1 MQAGLRRGHVISQRA
16 RVAVVCS
23 GRGMSRTVIEMLAD
37 ELVDIVAVVI
47 ERSKS
52 AAASEQDA
60 VLPTCDSLGIPITV
74 VDGADNP
81 QVVTAMTELAPD
93 LLLVVDGRRPIS
105 PALLASTNL
114 GGVGLHPSL
123 LPDYPGA
130 DAINWAILRGETTTG
145 VTMLLLNGRAGAR
158 DNRRAGGHDR
168 SDAIVARRSVRIG
181 PNDTCAEIYLR
192 TGEAGAEL
200 LVEQLPAL
208 LSGIALPATQP
219 LDLGPS
225 QLPARTPDMG
235 VIDWTGSGRAVH
247 DWVRALT
254 VPCSGAFTELGGN
267 KVMIWATRLP
277 SPREPIGP
285 PGEVIGF
292 DRGGVR
298 VGVRGGSIV
307 VSRMSYAG
315 NPPAPA
321 ALWCRVSGVDLGAR
335 FELVSADR
343 AAWARGARMAPG
355 RTARSVS

>member
-1 MQAGLRRGHVISQRA
+1 MEAGLRRGPVLSRRA
-16 RVAVVCS
+16 RVAVICS
-23 GRGMSRTVIEMLAD
+23 GHGMSRTVIEMLAD
-37 ELVDIVAVVI
+37 ELVDVVAVVI

-52 AAASEQDA
+52 ALASDQD
-60 VLPTCDSLGIPITV
+60 LLRTCDSLGIPITM
-74 VDGADNP
+74 VDGADSP
-81 QVVTAMTELAPD
+81 QAVTAMTELAPD
-93 LLLVVDGRRPIS
+93 LLLVIDCRRPIS
-105 PALLASTNL
+105 PALLAASSF

-123 LPDYPGA
+123 LPDYPGP

-145 VTMLLLNGRAGAR
+145 VTMFLLDGQAGAR

-181 PNDTCAEIYLR
+181 PNDTCAELYVR

-200 LVEQLPAL
+200 LVEQLPAM
-208 LSGIALPATQP
+208 LSGLALRATQP
-219 LDLGPS
+219 LDRGVVH
-225 QLPARTPDMG
+225 LPARTPAMG
-235 VIDWTGSGRAVH
+235 VIDWAATGRAVH

-254 VPCSGAFTELGGN
+254 VPCSGAFTKLGGN
-267 KVMIWATRLP
+267 KVMVWATRLP

-307 VSRMSYAG
+307 VSRMSHAG
-315 NPPAPA
+315 TPPAPA
-321 ALWCRVSGVDLGAR
+321 ALWCRVSGVEIGAR

-343 AAWARGARMAPG
+343 AAWARGTGMAPG